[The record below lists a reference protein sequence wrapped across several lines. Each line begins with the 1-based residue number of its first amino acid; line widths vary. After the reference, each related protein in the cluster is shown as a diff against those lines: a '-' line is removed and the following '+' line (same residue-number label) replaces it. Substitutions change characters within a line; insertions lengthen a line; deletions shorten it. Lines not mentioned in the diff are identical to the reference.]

1 MVTKLHH
8 TVFYEETLMRYVLKL
23 TITFNGK
30 YLKRYIIYCR
40 SFLNKKCCFKL
51 RIAEQTN
58 IYFKHFDVCVDTM
71 YRTYS

>member
-8 TVFYEETLMRYVLKL
+8 TVFYEETLMGYVLKL

-30 YLKRYIIYCR
+30 YLKRYIIYCCL
-40 SFLNKKCCFKL
+40 FLNKKCCFKL

-58 IYFKHFDVCVDTM
+58 IYFKHFDV